1 MDGRINIKDFSKWHP
16 RQEMAGYS
24 SIHLWVEL
32 DFEEES
38 YTYVITAPNIEDNRY
53 NELDNAIRMYNKLV
67 NERS

>member
-1 MDGRINIKDFSKWHP
+1 MRISKEDFKDWHP

-32 DFEEES
+32 DFEDES
-38 YTYVITAPNIEDNRY
+38 YTYVITAPNIEDNRHD
-53 NELDNAIRMYNKLV
+53 ELNNAIRMYNKLV

>member
-16 RQEMAGYS
+16 RHEMASYS

-32 DFEEES
+32 DFEDEN
-38 YTYVITAPNIEDNRY
+38 YTYVITAPNIEDNRHD
-53 NELDNAIRMYNKLV
+53 ELDNAIRMYNKLV